1 MAKATKEETDV
12 IVNKAIVM
20 MKDKSFAEIC
30 DELGCAYNTLQH
42 ALRRRGHLISM
53 IKLGY
58 KKAKLK
64 EGVV

>member
-30 DELGCAYNTLQH
+30 DELGYAYNTLQH

-58 KKAKLK
+58 KKAKLS
-64 EGVV
+64 EGLM

>member
-1 MAKATKEETDV
+1 MAKATKKDTDV

-30 DELGCAYNTLQH
+30 DELGYAYNTLQH

-58 KKAKLK
+58 KKAKLQ
-64 EGVV
+64 EGMV